1 MKKILI
7 LEDETS
13 IRDFICFNFKR
24 AGYEVFEAGTGA
36 EALSVFAAEPDIPI
50 AVLDVMLPDMDG
62 FEVCRKLRERN
73 KTMGIIMLSAKDMD
87 EDVLSGFMS
96 GADDYVKKP
105 ISPSVLVA
113 KVDALYRR
121 VSAAPA
127 ATEPEAPAPAPAP
140 VFTVDGSNRTISKNG
155 KPLDLTP
162 IEYNILKYFIEN
174 PNTLISRDDLLTAV
188 WGYDFNGDTDI
199 VNVNIR
205 RLRIKI
211 EDQPSKPR
219 FLQTEWGA
227 GYKFSI

>member
-13 IRDFICFNFKR
+13 IREFICFNFKR
-24 AGYEVFEAGTGA
+24 AGYEVFDACTGN
-36 EALSVFAAEPDIPI
+36 EALSVFAENPGITL
-50 AVLDVMLPDMDG
+50 AVLDVMLPDIDG
-62 FEVCRKLRERN
+62 FEVCRKLRAQN
-73 KTMGIIMLSAKDMD
+73 KTMGIIMLSAKDLD

-96 GADDYVKKP
+96 GADDYIKKP

-121 VSAAPA
+121 ISAATP
-127 ATEPEAPAPAPAP
+127 TEPEAAKPADP
-140 VFTVDGSNRTISKNG
+140 VFTVDTANRMIKKNG
-155 KPLDLTP
+155 KALVLTP

-174 PNTLISRDDLLTAV
+174 PNVLISRDDLLTSI

-205 RLRIKI
+205 RLRMKI
-211 EDQPSKPR
+211 EDEPSKPKY
-219 FLQTEWGA
+219 LLTEWGA
-227 GYKFSI
+227 GYRFMI